1 VEIQFAQLF
10 ERHGV
15 EFVGSTRVH
24 TEHPA
29 TDVAIHGRPS
39 YHAPQVSS
47 MHTLGA
53 ELTVQQLRETHD
65 VVILATGLG
74 ADKPLPIPDAGSTQ
88 APSSGPIPHRG
99 LTTTGVGNGN
109 VAMDIVRVLAI
120 TKQQL
125 ASSDIDEPTHAG
137 LTQRLTT
144 INIIGR
150 SAVAQAK
157 FDTVM
162 LREILD
168 LPGINHTV
176 SGIAPEEYAVDDPRT
191 ALIAQLA
198 ERPCHDDARLTIN
211 WYFGHTPQHVVAN
224 DDTVTGLAVASSQ
237 GSRLINADS

>member
-1 VEIQFAQLF
+1 M
-10 ERHGV
+10 

-74 ADKPLPIPDAGSTQ
+74 ADKPLPIPGADCEAVYGAGRIAKLLNADATEHQ
-88 APSSGPIPHRG
+88 SSCPIPQLG
-99 LTTTGVGNGN
+99 QTTTVVGNGN
-109 VAMDIVRVLAI
+109 VAMDIVRLLAM
-120 TKQQL
+120 TKEQL

-137 LTQRLTT
+137 LTRRLLT

-150 SAVAQAK
+150 CS
-157 FDTVM
+157 
-162 LREILD
+162 
-168 LPGINHTV
+168 
-176 SGIAPEEYAVDDPRT
+176 
-191 ALIAQLA
+191 
-198 ERPCHDDARLTIN
+198 C
-211 WYFGHTPQHVVAN
+211 
-224 DDTVTGLAVASSQ
+224 SSQ
-237 GSRLINADS
+237 V